1 MPFSSN
7 PYNNNNNNINNHL
20 PNSQYILI
28 VDDESDILSVVRRVL
43 EEYGF
48 KTCCFTNPYTAL
60 EHYTMLPNNHDL
72 VISDLQMPNI
82 NGLEFIGKVKE
93 INANVKAILMT
104 SSFQMSDSQVL
115 LLPNSNPS
123 SSPSSSLNLKID
135 EFILKPFSIQKLV
148 ELISRHIGLKEKE
161 E

>member
-7 PYNNNNNNINNHL
+7 PYNNNNNINTHL
-20 PNSQYILI
+20 PDSQYILI
-28 VDDESDILSVVRRVL
+28 VDDESDILSVVRRIL

-48 KTCCFTNPYTAL
+48 KMCCFTKPYAAL
-60 EHYTMLPNNHDL
+60 EHYKMLPNSHDL